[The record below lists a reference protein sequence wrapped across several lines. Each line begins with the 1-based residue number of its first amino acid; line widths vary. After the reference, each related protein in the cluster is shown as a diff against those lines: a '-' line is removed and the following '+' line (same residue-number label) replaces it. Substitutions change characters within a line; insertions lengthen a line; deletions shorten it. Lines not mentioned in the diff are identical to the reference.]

1 MKERYVGTCP
11 FQITANQY
19 LIYQGYKIHSTS
31 AFSYRKKF
39 ARYIDEDK
47 TFGKIRSCGGFDTVV
62 FTEERLI
69 GVEVKPEFSLTEFER
84 ALGEVIKHLISKF
97 WSIRIEE
104 GMIVMPFNNL
114 GTPKV
119 MMSKKRLKEEM
130 GYTLAKCGYPISLN
144 LLPVPCKIYDG
155 N

>member
-1 MKERYVGTCP
+1 
-11 FQITANQY
+11 
-19 LIYQGYKIHSTS
+19 
-31 AFSYRKKF
+31 
-39 ARYIDEDK
+39 
-47 TFGKIRSCGGFDTVV
+47 
-62 FTEERLI
+62 
-69 GVEVKPEFSLTEFER
+69 VKPEFSLTEFER
-84 ALGEVIKHLISKF
+84 ALGEVIKHLLSKF
-97 WSIRIEE
+97 WRIRIEE

-119 MMSKKRLKEEM
+119 MVSKKRLQEEM

>member
-39 ARYIDEDK
+39 ARYIDEEK

-84 ALGEVIKHLISKF
+84 ALGEVIKHLLSKY

-104 GMIVMPFNNL
+104 GMMVMPYSTF

-119 MMSKKRLKEEM
+119 MMSKKLQEEID
-130 GYTLAKCGYPISLN
+130 YTLANCGYPISLN